1 MAKLLPKWSKLQK
14 EDRLYN
20 LELPLIGLTGGIAT
34 GKSQVTRLLKQDGIN
49 VIDADQLIKTAY
61 KDEEILTLLK
71 AEAPKVVHDNNQ
83 IAFNDLRRLFFEKS
97 DLKQKLENALYS
109 KLPELFKKEV
119 SKIQNQNFI
128 VYDIP
133 LLFEK
138 NLESKFDLKVV
149 VYANKEQQFQ
159 RVKSRDKSSDEVIQ
173 NILKAQMDINLK
185 KEKADYII
193 ENTGS
198 PQDLVTAYNLFKKN
212 VFTL

>member
-193 ENTGS
+193 ENTVA
-198 PQDLVTAYNLFKKN
+198 LRIL
-212 VFTL
+212 